1 MKKLTKITF
10 TVTID
15 EAETLRKA
23 IGVFEIACK
32 KTTGVK
38 KEKLMEFVTPEQLEK
53 LTSFG
58 EWLTEELADLEAW
71 NAEVDHFE
79 AISATVANEH
89 DYLRPVTS
97 NQ

>member
-10 TVTID
+10 TVTTD

-23 IGVFEIACK
+23 IGFFHIGCTKATADYPEGINEQNLENMALFE
-32 KTTGVK
+32 
-38 KEKLMEFVTPEQLEK
+38 VTPEQLQK
-53 LTSFG
+53 LNSFG

-79 AISATVANEH
+79 NLT
-89 DYLRPVTS
+89 TS